1 MLRKALAYGAAVF
14 FLGCCTAPAM
24 AKAADAAKGK
34 TIYSSKCI
42 LCHGAQG
49 KGDGPAGMAFSP
61 KPANFTSKAF
71 WQTPNIEGTMAGS
84 IKNGKGQMPSF
95 PGLTTSDIQ
104 DVIQYI
110 EQTFKPK

>member
-1 MLRKALAYGAAVF
+1 MFKKALACGAIVC
-14 FLGCCTAPAM
+14 FLGCWTAPGM

-34 TIYSSKCI
+34 AIYTSKCI

-49 KGDGPAGMAFSP
+49 KGNGPAGMAFSP

-71 WQTPNIEGTMAGS
+71 WQTPKIEDTLADS

-95 PGLTTSDIQ
+95 PALSASDIQ

>member
-1 MLRKALAYGAAVF
+1 MFKKALACGAVVF
-14 FLGCCTAPAM
+14 FLGCCTAPGM
-24 AKAADAAKGK
+24 ATAADAAKGK
-34 TIYSSKCI
+34 TIYSSKCTI
-42 LCHGAQG
+42 CHGTQG

-71 WQTPNIEGTMAGS
+71 WQAPNIEATMAGS
-84 IKNGKGQMPSF
+84 IKNGKGQMPPF
-95 PGLTTSDIQ
+95 PTLSASDIQ